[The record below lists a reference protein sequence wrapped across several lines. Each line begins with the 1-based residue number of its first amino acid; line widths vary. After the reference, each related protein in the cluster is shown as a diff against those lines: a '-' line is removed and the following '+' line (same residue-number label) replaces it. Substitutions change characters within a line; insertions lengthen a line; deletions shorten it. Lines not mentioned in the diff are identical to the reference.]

1 MTTMNVKLLRD
12 DAVVPSRATPSAAG
26 LDLYSVEPVTV
37 HYGQNVVVPTG
48 VAVQLPDNCVGCIWP
63 RSGMSMKNGV
73 ATMAGVIDSDYRG
86 ELKVILTKVTK
97 GYVELEPY
105 KAIGQLLVQ
114 PIEFVIPKVVDEL
127 GDTFRGS
134 RGFGSS
140 DW

>member
-1 MTTMNVKLLRD
+1 MTTMNVKLLHEN
-12 DAVVPSRATPSAAG
+12 AVMPSRATPSAAG
-26 LDLYSVEPVTV
+26 LDLYSLEPVTV

-48 VAVQLPDNCVGCIWP
+48 VAVQLPASCVGLIWP

-86 ELKVILTKVTK
+86 EVKVILTKVTK
-97 GYVELEPY
+97 GRVEIEPGR
-105 KAIGQLLVQ
+105 AIAQLLVQ
-114 PIEFVIPKVVDEL
+114 PVEFVVPRQVDEL
-127 GDTFRGS
+127 GDTFRAD